1 MDTFL
6 EVLKWTGLA
15 LAAGFVGYFGRHF
28 AKLLIARINRNKEV
42 PASEIPAVNQE
53 PPATPEV
60 AVEEARAKVEKKKSK
75 AEAKRAKKS
84 GG

>member
-6 EVLKWTGLA
+6 EVLKWIGLA

-28 AKLLIARINRNKEV
+28 AKVLIARINRNKEMPLRESPDV
-42 PASEIPAVNQE
+42 KQE
-53 PPATPEV
+53 LPVDPEV
-60 AVEEARAKVEKKKSK
+60 AIEEAKAKVEKKKSK

-84 GG
+84 GE